1 MQRLFPKAMEPPPK
15 KGLKKLQLPDEKG
28 RVELFN
34 LIGA

>member
-1 MQRLFPKAMEPPPK
+1 MQRLFPKGNGTAAK
-15 KGLKKLQLPDEKG
+15 KGSKELQLADEKG